1 MSKKYTLLTS
11 TAFKR
16 DYKKMQKRNYD
27 MSLLN
32 DVIETLLEGNRLPEK
47 NKDHAFAHRHSQRF
61 KILTLIPRFFGGFFI
76 TAITHIT
83 FQKNNP
89 RRIGGCFLSREITYN
104 LRY

>member
-32 DVIETLLEGNRLPEK
+32 DVIETLLSGNRLPEK
-47 NKDHAFAHRHSQRF
+47 NKDHALTGDWAGHRECHIQPDWLLVY
-61 KILTLIPRFFGGFFI
+61 KIFENDIVLTLLRTG
-76 TAITHIT
+76 THSDLK
-83 FQKNNP
+83 F
-89 RRIGGCFLSREITYN
+89 
-104 LRY
+104 